1 MKQIVEQLLADR
13 RMKLM
18 DQVAGGIREAAAKS
32 QKQELSM
39 PPATE
44 SAGRRQSVLCHS

>member
-32 QKQELSM
+32 QNVLELI
-39 PPATE
+39 
-44 SAGRRQSVLCHS
+44 RNDKLN